1 MQRQTLLDVLN
12 TRTLTLAQIQAQV
25 GTYAWSV
32 PFHAAT
38 VHSPYAL
45 LYDAGAA
52 SPQTQMPI
60 YFVNYI
66 DWRGFMDRQPRPTGQ
81 PVRFTEWPNRTL
93 EFDPTPT
100 TAPSGLQWKLVLD
113 CRVPNDVLTTQAHNP
128 NAAQVRI
135 CADGVRIP
143 DAMQDYERVVL
154 IFDGDDPE
162 ALAAAREDWKKARAS
177 GHAASYWQQ
186 DEAGRW
192 EKKA

>member
-1 MQRQTLLDVLN
+1 MAEILFFHLQSRPLEQVLPTILDRALSRGQKVVV
-12 TRTLTLAQIQAQV
+12 QV
-25 GTYAWSV
+25 G
-32 PFHAAT
+32 
-38 VHSPYAL
+38 
-45 LYDAGAA
+45 
-52 SPQTQMPI
+52 
-60 YFVNYI
+60 
-66 DWRGFMDRQPRPTGQ
+66 GQ
-81 PVRFTEWPNRTL
+81 ERM
-93 EFDPTPT
+93 
-100 TAPSGLQWKLVLD
+100 SVLD
-113 CRVPNDVLTTQAHNP
+113 DHLWTYSDESFLPHVTALEADAPGNPIVLTTQAHNP

-186 DEAGRW
+186 DDAGRW